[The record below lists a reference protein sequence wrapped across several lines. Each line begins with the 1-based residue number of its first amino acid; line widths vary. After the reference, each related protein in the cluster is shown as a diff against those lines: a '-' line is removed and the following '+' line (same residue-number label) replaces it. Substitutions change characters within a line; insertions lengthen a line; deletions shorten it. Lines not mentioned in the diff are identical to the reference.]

1 MISKNDWKPAGD
13 LRLEPNARL
22 AVLEEERS
30 LALTAGPGA
39 GKTEM
44 LAQKADYLLRT
55 GGCRYPE
62 RILAIAFK
70 VDAGVNLR
78 QRVQLRCGKDLAE
91 RFDSLTFHGFAK
103 RLIDRFRPLLTGL
116 DALDSNYTIGETR
129 VTRTQITFGDLI
141 PLALE
146 VLKSSKMVRRALA
159 QTYTHVF
166 LDEFQDCTNEQYQL
180 IRTGFRDTGARLT
193 AVGDTK
199 QKIMGWAGALEGIFQ
214 TFAEDFNAKPLNL
227 YQNFRSKPRL
237 RRMQNEMV
245 KVMDPTAA
253 IADGELLG
261 NEGVIGKCFFKTD
274 DEEAVWLTEK
284 MSKWINK
291 QGLPPSEIAVL
302 LGNKPELYA
311 IKLMKQLEL
320 SGIPYRDEKQLQDL
334 GTEPLARV
342 YTDVL
347 KCVFLDRAPE
357 PYARLIEL
365 YESRWNDAS
374 NPAAHR
380 RFKEFLGENMKL
392 VRGKGFQGPT
402 DEVLRRI
409 TNGYLNLVGRSALVS
424 LSAEY
429 TGGKRFED
437 LSEQIHTRLRELLD
451 GGLEI
456 DQALSRFA
464 EDGAVRI
471 MTVHKSKGL
480 EFHTVIAM
488 GIENQ
493 IFFGGIDS
501 TRPTFF
507 VQISRAKERL
517 VLTCAAHR
525 SRPDGHTGYWYEDR
539 TPKTEFL
546 DYATKARES

>member
-1 MISKNDWKPAGD
+1 MISKADWKPAGD

-70 VDAGVNLR
+70 VDASVNLR

-103 RLIDRFRPLLTGL
+103 RLIDRFRPLLTSI

-129 VTRTQITFGDLI
+129 VTRTQITFGDLV

-146 VLKSSKMVRRALA
+146 ILKTSEMVRRALA

-180 IRTGFRDTGARLT
+180 IRTGFWGTGARLT

-245 KVMDPTAA
+245 KVMDPSAA

-261 NEGVIGKCFFKTD
+261 DEGVIGKCFFKTD

-284 MSKWINK
+284 ISKWINE

-311 IKLMKQLEL
+311 IKLMEQLEL
-320 SGIPYRDEKQLQDL
+320 SGIPYRDEKQFQDL

-365 YESRWNDAS
+365 YEGRWNDVS

-380 RFKEFLGENMKL
+380 RFKDFLAENMKL
-392 VRGKGFQGPT
+392 VRAKTFQGPA

-409 TNGYLNLVGRSALVS
+409 TTGYLNLVGRSALVS

-429 TGGKRFED
+429 TGGKRFDE

-456 DQALSRFA
+456 GQALSRFA

-493 IFFGGIDS
+493 IFFGDIDS

-539 TPKTEFL
+539 TPKTEFF

>member
-1 MISKNDWKPAGD
+1 MISKPDWKPAGD
-13 LRLEPNARL
+13 LRLEPNALL

-70 VDAGVNLR
+70 VDASVNLR

-129 VTRTQITFGDLI
+129 VTRAQITFGDLV

-146 VLKSSKMVRRALA
+146 ILKSSEMVRRALA

-180 IRTGFRDTGARLT
+180 IRTGFWGTGARLI

-245 KVMDPTAA
+245 KVMDPSAA
-253 IADGELLG
+253 ITDGELLG
-261 NEGVIGKCFFKTD
+261 DEGVIGKCFFKTD

-284 MSKWINK
+284 ILKWINE

-311 IKLMKQLEL
+311 IKLMERLEL
-320 SGIPYRDEKQLQDL
+320 SGIPYRDEKQFQDL

-347 KCVFLDRAPE
+347 KCVFLDRAPG

-365 YESRWNDAS
+365 YEGRWNDVS
-374 NPAAHR
+374 NPAAHS
-380 RFKEFLGENMKL
+380 RFKEFLGESMKL
-392 VRGKGFQGPT
+392 VRAETFQGPT
-402 DEVLRRI
+402 NEVLRGI
-409 TNGYLNLVGRSALVS
+409 TNGYLKLVGRSALVS

-429 TGGKRFED
+429 TGVKRFDD
-437 LSEQIHTRLRELLD
+437 LSEQIHTRLRQLLD

-488 GIENQ
+488 GIETQ

-525 SRPDGHTGYWYEDR
+525 SRPDGYTGYWYEDR
-539 TPKTEFL
+539 TPKTEFF

>member
-1 MISKNDWKPAGD
+1 MIPKADWTPAGD

-22 AVLEEERS
+22 AVLEEEQS

-70 VDAGVNLR
+70 IDASANLR

-103 RLIDRFRPLLTGL
+103 RLIDRFRPLLMGQ
-116 DALDSNYTIGETR
+116 DALDPDYTIGEAR
-129 VTRTQITFGDLI
+129 ISRTQITFGDLV

-146 VLKSSKMVRRALA
+146 ILQSSEMVRRAIA

-180 IRTGFRDTGARLT
+180 IRTAFFGTGARLT

-214 TFAEDFNAKPLNL
+214 IFAADFNAKPLNL

-245 KVMDPTAA
+245 KVMDPAA
-253 IADGELLG
+253 AVSDGELLG
-261 NEGVIGKCFFKTD
+261 NEGVIGKCSFKTD
-274 DEEAVWLTEK
+274 DEEAAWLAEK
-284 MSKWINK
+284 IAKWINE
-291 QGLPPSEIAVL
+291 GLPPSEIAVL
-302 LGNKPELYA
+302 IGNKPELYA
-311 IKLMKQLEL
+311 VKLMEQLEL
-320 SGIPYRDEKQLQDL
+320 SGVPYRDEKQFQDL

-365 YESRWNDAS
+365 YEGRWNDVS

-380 RFKEFLGENMKL
+380 RFKEFLSQNMKA
-392 VRGKGFQGPT
+392 VRAKSFLGPA
-402 DEVLRRI
+402 DPVLRGI
-409 TNGYLNLVGRSALVS
+409 TNGFLNLVGRSALVS

-429 TGGKRFED
+429 TGANRLDD
-437 LSEQIHTRLRELLD
+437 LAEQVHARLRELLD

-456 DQALSRFA
+456 GEALARFS

-493 IFFGGIDS
+493 IFFGDINS
-501 TRPTFF
+501 TRSTFF

-517 VLTCAAHR
+517 VLTYAAHR

-539 TPKTEFL
+539 TPKTEFFA
-546 DYATKARES
+546 YATKARDS

>member
-1 MISKNDWKPAGD
+1 M
-13 LRLEPNARL
+13 
-22 AVLEEERS
+22 AVLEEEQS

-70 VDAGVNLR
+70 VDASANLR

-103 RLIDRFRPLLTGL
+103 RLIDRFRPLLTGR
-116 DALDSNYTIGETR
+116 DALDSDYTIGEAR
-129 VTRTQITFGDLI
+129 ISRTQITFGDLV
-141 PLALE
+141 PLSLE
-146 VLKSSKMVRRALA
+146 ILQSSEMVRRAIA

-180 IRTGFRDTGARLT
+180 IRTAFMGTGARLT

-214 TFAEDFNAKPLNL
+214 TFAADFNAKPLNL
-227 YQNFRSKPRL
+227 YQNFRSKPML

-245 KVMDPTAA
+245 KVMDPAA
-253 IADGELLG
+253 AVADGELLG
-261 NEGVIGKCFFKTD
+261 NEGVIGRRYFKTD
-274 DEEAVWLTEK
+274 DEEAAWLTEK
-284 MSKWINK
+284 IAKWINE
-291 QGLPPSEIAVL
+291 GLPPSEIAVL
-302 LGNKPELYA
+302 IGNRPELHA
-311 IKLMKQLEL
+311 IKLMEQLDL
-320 SGIPYRDEKQLQDL
+320 GGIPYRDEKQFQDL
-334 GTEPLARV
+334 GTEPLARI
-342 YTDVL
+342 YIDVL
-347 KCVFLDRAPE
+347 KCVFIDRAPE

-365 YESRWNDAS
+365 YEGRWNDVS

-380 RFKEFLGENMKL
+380 RFKEFLGQRMKS
-392 VRGKGFQGPT
+392 VRAKSFQGPT
-402 DEVLRRI
+402 DDALRGI
-409 TNGYLNLVGRSALVS
+409 TDGFLNLVGRSALVS
-424 LSAEY
+424 LSADY
-429 TGGKRFED
+429 TRGNRFDD
-437 LSEQIHTRLRELLD
+437 LAEQVHARLRELLD
-451 GGLEI
+451 GGLGI
-456 DQALSRFA
+456 DEALARFS

-493 IFFGGIDS
+493 IFFGDINS

-525 SRPDGHTGYWYEDR
+525 SRPDGYTRYWNEDR
-539 TPKTEFL
+539 TPNTEFL
-546 DYATKARES
+546 GYATKACES

>member
-1 MISKNDWKPAGD
+1 MIPKAAWTPAGD

-22 AVLEEERS
+22 TVLEEDQC

-70 VDAGVNLR
+70 VDASVNLR

-103 RLIDRFRPLLTGL
+103 RLIDRFRPLLTGR
-116 DALDSNYTIGETR
+116 DALDPDYTIGEAR
-129 VTRTQITFGDLI
+129 ISRTQITFGDLV

-146 VLKSSKMVRRALA
+146 IIRTSEIVRTAIA
-159 QTYTHVF
+159 QTYAHVF

-180 IRTGFRDTGARLT
+180 IHAAFLGTGARLT

-214 TFAEDFNAKPLNL
+214 TFAADFSAKPLNL

-245 KVMDPTAA
+245 KVMDPAA
-253 IADGELLG
+253 AVADAELLG
-261 NEGVIGKCFFKTD
+261 NEGVIDKCCFKTD
-274 DEEAVWLTEK
+274 DEEAEWLAEK
-284 MSKWINK
+284 IADWISE
-291 QGLPPSEIAVL
+291 GLPPSEIAVL
-302 LGNKPELYA
+302 MGNKPELYA
-311 IKLMKQLEL
+311 IKLMKQLEIR
-320 SGIPYRDEKQLQDL
+320 GIPYRDEKQFQDL

-365 YESRWNDAS
+365 YEGRWNEVS

-380 RFKEFLGENMKL
+380 QFKEFLRKNMKA
-392 VRGKGFQGPT
+392 VRAKSFQGPT
-402 DEVLRRI
+402 DSVLRRV
-409 TNGYLNLVGRSALVS
+409 TNGFLSLVGRSALVS

-429 TGGKRFED
+429 AGANRFDD
-437 LSEQIHTRLRELLD
+437 LAEQVHARLRELLD

-456 DQALSRFA
+456 GEALARFS

-493 IFFGGIDS
+493 IFFGDIDS
-501 TRPTFF
+501 ARSTFF

-517 VLTCAAHR
+517 VLTYAAHR
-525 SRPDGHTGYWYEDR
+525 SRPDGHTGFWYENR
-539 TPKTEFL
+539 TPKKEFL

>member
-1 MISKNDWKPAGD
+1 MISKADWNPAGD

-70 VDAGVNLR
+70 VDASVNLR

-103 RLIDRFRPLLTGL
+103 RLIDRFRPLLTEL

-129 VTRTQITFGDLI
+129 VTRTQITFGDLV

-146 VLKSSKMVRRALA
+146 VLNRSEMVRRALA

-261 NEGVIGKCFFKTD
+261 DEGVIGKCFFKTD

-284 MSKWINK
+284 ISQWINE
-291 QGLPPSEIAVL
+291 QGLPPSAIAVL
-302 LGNKPELYA
+302 LGNKPEWYA

-320 SGIPYRDEKQLQDL
+320 SGVPYRDEKQLQDL

-347 KCVFLDRAPE
+347 KCVFIDRAPE

-365 YESRWNDAS
+365 YEGRWNDVS

-380 RFKEFLGENMKL
+380 HFKEFLGENMKL
-392 VRGKGFQGPT
+392 VRANSFQGPT
-402 DEVLRRI
+402 DEVLRGI

-429 TGGKRFED
+429 SGGKRFDD

-501 TRPTFF
+501 TRPIFF

-517 VLTCAAHR
+517 
-525 SRPDGHTGYWYEDR
+525 
-539 TPKTEFL
+539 
-546 DYATKARES
+546 YASG

>member
-1 MISKNDWKPAGD
+1 MIPKVDWTPAGD

-22 AVLEEERS
+22 AVLEEEQS

-70 VDAGVNLR
+70 VDASANLR

-103 RLIDRFRPLLTGL
+103 RLIDRFRPLLTGR
-116 DALDSNYTIGETR
+116 DALDPDYTIGEAR
-129 VTRTQITFGDLI
+129 ISRTQITFGDLV

-146 VLKSSKMVRRALA
+146 ILQRSEMVRRAIA

-180 IRTGFRDTGARLT
+180 IRTAFLGTGARLT

-214 TFAEDFNAKPLNL
+214 TFAADFNAKPLNL

-245 KVMDPTAA
+245 KVMDPAA
-253 IADGELLG
+253 AVADGELLG
-261 NEGVIGKCFFKTD
+261 NEGVIGKCSFKTD
-274 DEEAVWLTEK
+274 DDEATWLTEK
-284 MSKWINK
+284 IAKWINE
-291 QGLPPSEIAVL
+291 GLPPSEIAVL
-302 LGNKPELYA
+302 IGNKPELYA
-311 IKLMKQLEL
+311 IKLMEQLEL
-320 SGIPYRDEKQLQDL
+320 SGIPYRDEKQFQDL
-334 GTEPLARV
+334 GIEPLARV

-365 YESRWNDAS
+365 YEGRWNDVS

-380 RFKEFLGENMKL
+380 RFKEFLSQNMKA
-392 VRGKGFQGPT
+392 VRAKSFQGPT
-402 DEVLRRI
+402 DPVVRGI
-409 TNGYLNLVGRSALVS
+409 TNGFLNLVGRSALVS

-429 TGGKRFED
+429 TGGNRFD
-437 LSEQIHTRLRELLD
+437 DIAEQVHARLQDLLD

-456 DQALSRFA
+456 GEALARFS

-493 IFFGGIDS
+493 VFFGGIDS

-539 TPKTEFL
+539 TPKTEFF